1 MQALALLERTHRR
14 HPADRDVLVAL
25 ISIAEEQGDFAG
37 ALSHA
42 RELLVLAPGDQQ
54 LRAII
59 QELERRTAH

>member
-1 MQALALLERTHRR
+1 
-14 HPADRDVLVAL
+14 VLVAL